1 MLSSLVKA
9 DRLAAHVGKTYA
21 PFYELI
27 ARTLKSQAGNV
38 DLHSATSISG
48 NYKTIDDLP
57 GPSLATTAYW
67 LFVKGYA
74 DKSHAMQVRHS
85 LCKTSFFFLQVCS
98 LKLLRITRIM
108 LLWEFKKMHSII
120 NT

>member
-1 MLSSLVKA
+1 MLSSLVKT

-21 PFYELI
+21 PFYEFI
-27 ARTLKSQAGNV
+27 ARTLKSQAGDVV
-38 DLHSATSISG
+38 DLHSATSITG

-85 LCKTSFFFLQVCS
+85 LCKTKFFLFAS
-98 LKLLRITRIM
+98 LYTQTSAYNMNNVALGVLKDA
-108 LLWEFKKMHSII
+108 H
-120 NT
+120 NH

>member
-1 MLSSLVKA
+1 MLSFLVKA

-27 ARTLKSQAGNV
+27 ARTLKSQAGDV

-74 DKSHAMQVRHS
+74 DKSHAMQVRQ
-85 LCKTSFFFLQVCS
+85 FVQ
-98 LKLLRITRIM
+98 
-108 LLWEFKKMHSII
+108 
-120 NT
+120 N